1 MNDNMAGN
9 YPEGRLIN
17 IRQVVMHGRVC
28 ADITKLGYLF
38 SGNDIK
44 LLHLV
49 TDVSVTRCNTTPSH

>member
-9 YPEGRLIN
+9 YPEGRLSN

-28 ADITKLGYLF
+28 ADITKPGYFF
-38 SGNDIK
+38 SGKDIK

-49 TDVSVTRCNTTPSH
+49 TDVSVTRCSTTPSH